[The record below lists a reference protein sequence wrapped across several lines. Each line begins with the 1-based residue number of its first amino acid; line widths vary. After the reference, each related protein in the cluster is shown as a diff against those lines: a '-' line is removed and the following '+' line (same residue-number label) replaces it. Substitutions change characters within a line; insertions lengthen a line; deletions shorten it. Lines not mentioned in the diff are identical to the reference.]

1 MGDSPDQKGME
12 SNMEW
17 LDKWLDER
25 RVRALKKRV
34 ERMRME
40 AEEAELEPLMPAMET
55 ISRRIR
61 RERLVVLERA
71 MQDIERRQLANTIE
85 ANARDTEASIA
96 SQA

>member
-17 LDKWLDER
+17 IQKWLDER
-25 RVRALKKRV
+25 RVKALRKRV

-61 RERLVVLERA
+61 LERLVILERA
-71 MQDIERRQLANTIE
+71 MQDIERRHVAGTAE
-85 ANARDTEASIA
+85 SPCNAEDAIA
-96 SQA
+96 RQA

>member
-1 MGDSPDQKGME
+1 MGSD
-12 SNMEW
+12 MEW
-17 LDKWLDER
+17 LHKWLDER

-40 AEEAELEPLMPAMET
+40 ADEAELEPLMPAMET

-61 RERLVVLERA
+61 RERLVILERA
-71 MQDIERRQLANTIE
+71 MNDIERRQAASLAETTR
-85 ANARDTEASIA
+85 NADDAIA

>member
-1 MGDSPDQKGME
+1 MGSD
-12 SNMEW
+12 MEW
-17 LDKWLDER
+17 LHKWLDER

-61 RERLVVLERA
+61 RERLSILERA
-71 MQDIERRQLANTIE
+71 MNDIERRQAASAAETTRNTE
-85 ANARDTEASIA
+85 DAIA

>member
-1 MGDSPDQKGME
+1 MGSD
-12 SNMEW
+12 MEW
-17 LDKWLDER
+17 LHKWLDER

-61 RERLVVLERA
+61 RERLVILERA
-71 MQDIERRQLANTIE
+71 MNDIERRQAECAVESRL
-85 ANARDTEASIA
+85 NAEASVA
-96 SQA
+96 SQV

>member
-1 MGDSPDQKGME
+1 
-12 SNMEW
+12 MEW
-17 LDKWLDER
+17 IQKWLDER

-61 RERLVVLERA
+61 RERLVILERA
-71 MQDIERRQLANTIE
+71 MQDIERRQE
-85 ANARDTEASIA
+85 AEASSVQLA
-96 SQA
+96 PENQAVGQT

>member
-1 MGDSPDQKGME
+1 
-12 SNMEW
+12 MEW
-17 LDKWLDER
+17 LHKWLDDR

-40 AEEAELEPLMPAMET
+40 VEEAELEPLMPAMET

-61 RERLVVLERA
+61 RERLVILERA
-71 MQDIERRQLANTIE
+71 MNDIERRQAACMAESNL
-85 ANARDTEASIA
+85 NAEASVA

>member
-1 MGDSPDQKGME
+1 
-12 SNMEW
+12 MEW

>member
-1 MGDSPDQKGME
+1 
-12 SNMEW
+12 MEW
-17 LDKWLDER
+17 LHKWLDER

-40 AEEAELEPLMPAMET
+40 VEEAELEPLMPAMET

-61 RERLVVLERA
+61 RERLVILERA
-71 MQDIERRQLANTIE
+71 MNDIERRQAACAAEMNR
-85 ANARDTEASIA
+85 NAEDAVA

>member
-1 MGDSPDQKGME
+1 MGSD
-12 SNMEW
+12 MEW
-17 LDKWLDER
+17 LHKWLDER

-40 AEEAELEPLMPAMET
+40 ADEAELEPLMPAMET

-61 RERLVVLERA
+61 RERLVILERA
-71 MQDIERRQLANTIE
+71 MNDIERRRAASLAETTR
-85 ANARDTEASIA
+85 NADDAIA